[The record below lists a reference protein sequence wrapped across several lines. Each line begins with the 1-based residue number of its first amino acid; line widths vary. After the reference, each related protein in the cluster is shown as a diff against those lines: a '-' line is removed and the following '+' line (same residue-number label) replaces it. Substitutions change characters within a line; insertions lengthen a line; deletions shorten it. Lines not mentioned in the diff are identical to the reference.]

1 MKKVY
6 WYFLSLL
13 LIITVA
19 IIGWFIYFKPAT
31 AINQIS
37 ANNETSIKD
46 IADQVILILKNK
58 DSNQLAKFA
67 HPEKGIRFS
76 PYARVYIYD
85 DIVFNASQIK
95 NLFTDRKQYLWG
107 RYLESELEIELT
119 PAKYF
124 AEFVYNAD
132 FINSKQVSINEV
144 IGKGEFVANLSED
157 YPEAT
162 IIEYYVPGIDPKL
175 EGEDWQSLIIALEKF
190 NDQWFIVGI
199 IHNNI
204 ISTNTKPLYKEGL
217 TRPIEFSEKNE
228 PVLSPEE
235 AKTIIEKEAT
245 QVITL
250 LKQGNFKELAAEIHP
265 VKGVRFTPYTVAD
278 DSDLIFMA
286 DQIETIDNDNNKYI
300 WGAYDGSGFPIH
312 LTFKKYFDEFVY
324 SQDFADAE
332 QVSYNQIITDTGFRE
347 NQFAAYPGSI
357 IVEYYNSN
365 KDSEFEGMDW
375 QSLRLIFEEMDNNW
389 YLIGII
395 HNQWTI

>member
-1 MKKVY
+1 MKKTY
-6 WYFLSLL
+6 LYLSVS
-13 LIITVA
+13 LIITLAV
-19 IIGWFIYFKPAT
+19 IGWLIYFKPAT
-31 AINQIS
+31 VINQIS
-37 ANNETSIKD
+37 ANDETSIKD
-46 IADQVILILKNK
+46 IADQVILTLKNK
-58 DSNQLAKFA
+58 DSDQLAKFT

-76 PYARVYIYD
+76 PYARVYIYN
-85 DIVFNASQIK
+85 DIVFSASQIK
-95 NLFTDRKQYLWG
+95 KMFTDQKQYLWG
-107 RYLESELEIELT
+107 RYLDSELEIELT
-119 PAKYF
+119 PAEYF

-132 FINSKQVSINEV
+132 FINSKQVSIDKV
-144 IGKGEFVANLSED
+144 IEKGGFVANLSED

-162 IIEYYVPGIDPKL
+162 IIEYYIPGVDTKYK
-175 EGEDWQSLIIALEKF
+175 GEDWQSLIIALEKF

-204 ISTNTKPLYKEGL
+204 ISTNAKPLYKEGL

-235 AKTIIEKEAT
+235 AKTIIEDEAT
-245 QVITL
+245 HVITL
-250 LKQGNFKELAAEIHP
+250 LKQRNFKELAAKIHP
-265 VKGVRFTPYTVAD
+265 VKGVRFTPYTVVD

-286 DQIETIDNDNNKYI
+286 DQIETIENDNDKYI

-312 LTFKKYFDEFVY
+312 LTFKKYFDMFVY

-357 IVEYYNSN
+357 IVEYCNSN
-365 KDSEFEGMDW
+365 KDSEFQGMDW
-375 QSLRLIFEEMDNNW
+375 QSLRLVFEAMDNNW
-389 YLIGII
+389 YLVGII